1 MRYKDIKTGAIIV
14 TDSVLGGDW
23 VADDGV
29 ENTIKEPS
37 EIEKEPDVADDGL
50 AENTETE
57 PSEIE
62 NEPDVAEEVV
72 DEEENLDELTVPEL
86 KARLDEMGVTYP
98 TKAKK
103 QDLIDILSQF

>member
-23 VADDGV
+23 VLADELV
-29 ENTIKEPS
+29 NAEKEPS
-37 EIEKEPDVADDGL
+37 EIEKEPDVA
-50 AENTETE
+50 
-57 PSEIE
+57 
-62 NEPDVAEEVV
+62 EEVV
-72 DEEENLDELTVPEL
+72 EEDEKLDELTVPEL

-98 TKAKK
+98 NSARK

>member
-23 VADDGV
+23 VLVDELANA
-29 ENTIKEPS
+29 EKEPS
-37 EIEKEPDVADDGL
+37 EIGK
-50 AENTETE
+50 
-57 PSEIE
+57 
-62 NEPDVAEEVV
+62 EPDVAEEVV
-72 DEEENLDELTVPEL
+72 EEDEKLDELTVQEL

-98 TKAKK
+98 NSARK

>member
-1 MRYKDIKTGAIIV
+1 MRYQDIKTGAIIV

-23 VADDGV
+23 VADDGIA
-29 ENTIKEPS
+29 ENANTEPS
-37 EIEKEPDVADDGL
+37 KIEKEPD
-50 AENTETE
+50 
-57 PSEIE
+57 I
-62 NEPDVAEEVV
+62 AEEVV
-72 DEEENLDELTVPEL
+72 EEDENLEDLTVAEL

>member
-1 MRYKDIKTGAIIV
+1 MRYKDVRTGAIIV
-14 TDSVLGGDW
+14 TDSVLSGDW
-23 VADDGV
+23 
-29 ENTIKEPS
+29 
-37 EIEKEPDVADDGL
+37 VADDGL

-72 DEEENLDELTVPEL
+72 EEEENLDELTVAEL

>member
-23 VADDGV
+23 VLADELAV
-29 ENTIKEPS
+29 NAEKEPS
-37 EIEKEPDVADDGL
+37 EIEKEPDVA
-50 AENTETE
+50 
-57 PSEIE
+57 
-62 NEPDVAEEVV
+62 EEVV
-72 DEEENLDELTVPEL
+72 EEDENLDELTVAEL

-98 TKAKK
+98 NSARK